1 MKHFFSCLVFCL
13 LVLMLSFG
21 IEYNTRLSELEKQ
34 TNVKLYKMEKV
45 IEGQEKEIRLLKT
58 DLEILEKGY
67 E

>member
-1 MKHFFSCLVFCL
+1 
-13 LVLMLSFG
+13 MLSFG

-45 IEGQEKEIRLLKT
+45 IEEQEKEIRLLKT
-58 DLEILEKGY
+58 DLEIREKGY

>member
-1 MKHFFSCLVFCL
+1 MKYFICLVFCL

-45 IEGQEKEIRLLKT
+45 IEVQEKEIRLLKT
-58 DLEILEKGY
+58 DLEIREKGY

>member
-1 MKHFFSCLVFCL
+1 MKYFICLVFCL

-45 IEGQEKEIRLLKT
+45 IEEQEKEIRLLKT

>member
-1 MKHFFSCLVFCL
+1 MKYFICLVFCL

-45 IEGQEKEIRLLKT
+45 IEEQEKEIRLLKT
-58 DLEILEKGY
+58 DLEIREKGY

>member
-1 MKHFFSCLVFCL
+1 MKYFICLVFCL

-45 IEGQEKEIRLLKT
+45 IEVQEKEIRLLKT